1 VESEEHF
8 DMAKKSSKASFLPV
22 LVAVLA
28 LILSIV
34 IYLLTRSVA
43 HAFTLHLIGYVLT
56 PLCVAL
62 SMGWDTI
69 AQRRGKGNDQ
79 WFEQNA
85 TYSRILR
92 VLTGVSFLVA
102 FPHIYAMATD
112 IAEKIAS

>member
-1 VESEEHF
+1 
-8 DMAKKSSKASFLPV
+8 MAKKSSKASFLPV

-34 IYLLTRSVA
+34 IYLLTRTVA
-43 HAFTLHLIGYVLT
+43 HAFVLHLIGYVLT
-56 PLCVAL
+56 PLCVAI

-69 AQRRGKGNDQ
+69 AQRQGKGKDQ

-102 FPHIYAMATD
+102 LPHIYAMATD
-112 IAEKIAS
+112 IAEKVASKI